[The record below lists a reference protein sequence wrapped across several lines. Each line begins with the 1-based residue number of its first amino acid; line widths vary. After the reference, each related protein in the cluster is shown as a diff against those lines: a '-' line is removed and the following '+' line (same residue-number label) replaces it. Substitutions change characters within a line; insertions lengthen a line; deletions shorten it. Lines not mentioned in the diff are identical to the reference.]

1 MANEK
6 YFTGSVID
14 ALGHEY
20 KYAGFLTNIGTE
32 FRPYWRMDNDE
43 QIDYMEI
50 TNEAKDIISI
60 NEARGND
67 LFNAIEFDIN
77 EEV

>member
-14 ALGHEY
+14 TLGREY

-32 FRPYWRMDNDE
+32 FTPYWSIENGE

-60 NEARGND
+60 NEAGDND
-67 LFNAIEFDIN
+67 LFNAIEFVIN
-77 EEV
+77 EEL